1 MLKRI
6 RQLGVWAV
14 VFFTVKG
21 LAWLIL
27 PLVITW
33 YAGGEHVRD
42 HSHLFAVVAKTGAC
56 LLTCAGMVLWCL
68 GQQYQGLLKSPL
80 KRGRWLGMSLMVAAQ
95 FFWIDSYGVLGGIAV
110 SLSLAALV
118 TVVMILLVQGRRKDA
133 GAAEPLSSHPAC
145 AEDQN

>member
-6 RQLGVWAV
+6 RQLGVLAI

-27 PLVITW
+27 PFVITW

-42 HSHLFAVVAKTGAC
+42 HSHLFAVVAKTGAA
-56 LLTCAGMVLWCL
+56 LLTCAGVVLWRL
-68 GQQYQGLLKSPL
+68 GKQYQEVHKSPL
-80 KRGRWLGMSLMVAAQ
+80 KRGRWLGVSLMLAAQ

-110 SLSLAALV
+110 SLSLVAV
-118 TVVMILLVQGRRKDA
+118 TVVIVLLVQGRCQSS
-133 GAAEPLSSHPAC
+133 GLAESPSSLPDC
-145 AEDQN
+145 SEDQN